1 LAQTLAA
8 PRAKAMCEVFECHYC
23 PKKTENKG
31 DEKTIYMVSKRNK
44 IYIIAFLYYFN
55 IKTINY
61 LIKIKNIFYIK
72 NKYKLVTKYKKQTFL
87 IYMVFIIKNLW

>member
-31 DEKTIYMVSKRNK
+31 DEKLNDAVSKS
-44 IYIIAFLYYFN
+44 IDI
-55 IKTINY
+55 Y
-61 LIKIKNIFYIK
+61 LIANCC
-72 NKYKLVTKYKKQTFL
+72 
-87 IYMVFIIKNLW
+87 